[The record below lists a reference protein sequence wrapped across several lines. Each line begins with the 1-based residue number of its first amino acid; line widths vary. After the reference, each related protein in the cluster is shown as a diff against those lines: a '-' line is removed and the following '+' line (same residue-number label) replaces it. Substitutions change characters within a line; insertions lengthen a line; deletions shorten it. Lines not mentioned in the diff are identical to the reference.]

1 MTDYTNT
8 EEFAQQMFVQTMM
21 YYVENVN
28 MYLLDN
34 EVKLLAYLVVTCFQK
49 GNNADNGG
57 FRVRVHYDDM
67 ETATQL
73 DKTELYYA
81 METLTAY
88 DIVIEV
94 DTPTSEGA
102 LYGIGASP
110 NIEGLRKRKQ
120 GQQ

>member
-1 MTDYTNT
+1 MPDNNT
-8 EEFAQQMFVQTMM
+8 QEFAQQIFVQTMM

-28 MYLLDN
+28 KFLTDA
-34 EVKLLAYLVVTCFQK
+34 EVSLLAYIIVKCFRPE
-49 GNNADNGG
+49 NNTNGEG
-57 FRVRVHYDDM
+57 YRSRIHYDEM
-67 ETATQL
+67 VAF
-73 DKTELYYA
+73 TELSKEDVYYA
-81 METLTAY
+81 MEALTAY

-110 NIEGLRKRKQ
+110 NIEGLRKRKE